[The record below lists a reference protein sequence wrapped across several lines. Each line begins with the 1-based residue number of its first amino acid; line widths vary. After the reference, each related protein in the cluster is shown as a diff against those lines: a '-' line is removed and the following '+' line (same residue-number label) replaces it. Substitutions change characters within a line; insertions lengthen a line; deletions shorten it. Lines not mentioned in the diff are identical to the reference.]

1 MGGTIPAKQGEVII
15 DLMGIG
21 RSYKNSGQEVKALK
35 EVDLQI
41 KQGEFI
47 GIIGPS
53 ASGKSTL
60 LNLLGCLD
68 TPTTGEYR
76 LHGKQVNSL
85 STKDKALIRNK
96 IFGFV
101 FQSFH
106 LLPDLNVNANVALPL
121 KYGKTPKRQRAALVK
136 NALSMVGLSDI
147 GEKYPDQLSGGQQQ
161 RVAIARALINNPDII
176 LADEPTGCLDIATGQ
191 SIMEELLS
199 LRNELNRTVIVITH
213 DPRIA
218 GYADRLIRIE
228 DGKIK
233 EDTLLS
239 QSNIP
244 VSASKIKN
252 PFEELN
258 QEESYEHIL

>member
-1 MGGTIPAKQGEVII
+1 MGGTISAKQGKVII

-21 RSYKNSGQEVKALK
+21 RIYKNNGQEVKALK
-35 EVDLQI
+35 MVDLQI

-76 LHGKQVNSL
+76 LHGKQVHSL
-85 STKDKALIRNK
+85 SIKDKAQIRNK
-96 IFGFV
+96 VFGFV

-106 LLPDLNVNANVALPL
+106 LLPDLDVSANVALPL

-136 NALSMVGLSDI
+136 NALTMVGLTDI

-161 RVAIARALINNPDII
+161 RVAIARALVNNPDII

-191 SIMEELLS
+191 SIMEELLR

-228 DGKIK
+228 DGKIM
-233 EDTLLS
+233 EDKMLS
-239 QSNIP
+239 PQNDLSIK
-244 VSASKIKN
+244 SKLKN
-252 PFEELN
+252 PFEELD

>member
-15 DLMGIG
+15 DLMGIR
-21 RSYKNSGQEVKALK
+21 RSYKNGGQEVKALK

-68 TPTTGEYR
+68 TPTTGVYR

-121 KYGKTPKRQRAALVK
+121 KYGKTPKRQRATLVK

-147 GEKYPDQLSGGQQQ
+147 GEKYPDQLSGGQ
-161 RVAIARALINNPDII
+161 

-228 DGKIK
+228 DGVIK

-239 QSNIP
+239 QSNIS
-244 VSASKIKN
+244 VSESKIKN
-252 PFEELN
+252 PFEVLE
-258 QEESYEHIL
+258 QED

>member
-1 MGGTIPAKQGEVII
+1 MGGIIPAKQGEVII

-21 RSYKNSGQEVKALK
+21 RSYKNGGQEVKALK

-68 TPTTGEYR
+68 TPTTGVYR

-121 KYGKTPKRQRAALVK
+121 KYGKTPKRQRATLVK

-161 RVAIARALINNPDII
+161 RIAIARALINNPDII

-228 DGKIK
+228 DGIIK

-239 QSNIP
+239 QSNIS
-244 VSASKIKN
+244 VSESKIKN
-252 PFEELN
+252 PFEVLE
-258 QEESYEHIL
+258 QED